1 MSNDRCISGS
11 QEVVSFDSP
20 AFHNYNYLWAEPR
33 YEFPEASCGGFHKEP
48 CKSSTMNRMSADRYL
63 RRRTLVKSAAARE
76 LIAEVASIDKVDWSA
91 VPPHYLTDS
100 SIPSKLRVSTVKAV
114 NATCSDMRRNCSA
127 TATTLTDLLKDDARP
142 D

>member
-100 SIPSKLRVSTVKAV
+100 SIPSKYCESSECNMLRHEAKLLCDCNHV
-114 NATCSDMRRNCSA
+114 NRFA
-127 TATTLTDLLKDDARP
+127 
-142 D
+142 